1 MNFKCNECS
10 GTRLKQGAGGAAR
23 TVAEIGKS
31 FPGAQIIES
40 TGDKPLLEIKPGKRI
55 VVSTPGAEPR
65 VEGGYGC
72 VVILDGAH
80 SLAKD
85 SLRAKDIALRNWSN
99 AIALLSDDGRAVVS
113 GIPQQLGQRIALW
126 QQREIASE
134 EFANRKELDFPPAL
148 RLASIQGE
156 KSAAVEVI
164 RHIDSGKYQILGPI
178 SLKSDKAD
186 IDHRYVIKYQYSQG
200 ATLATELKASIAKL
214 SSGSVRLGTNGR
226 SSRAIR
232 VRMDDPE
239 VI

>member
-1 MNFKCNECS
+1 
-10 GTRLKQGAGGAAR
+10 
-23 TVAEIGKS
+23 
-31 FPGAQIIES
+31 
-40 TGDKPLLEIKPGKRI
+40 
-55 VVSTPGAEPR
+55 
-65 VEGGYGC
+65 
-72 VVILDGAH
+72 
-80 SLAKD
+80 
-85 SLRAKDIALRNWSN
+85 
-99 AIALLSDDGRAVVS
+99 
-113 GIPQQLGQRIALW
+113 LW